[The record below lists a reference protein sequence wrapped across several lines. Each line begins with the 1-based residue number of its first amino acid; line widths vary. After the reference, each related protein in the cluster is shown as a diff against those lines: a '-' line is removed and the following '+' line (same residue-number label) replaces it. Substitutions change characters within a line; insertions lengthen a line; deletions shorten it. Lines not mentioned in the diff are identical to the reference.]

1 MALGKSLR
9 LRRLFANGRA
19 LIAPL
24 DHGVE
29 GPVAQVRA
37 LARAGADGVAVSP
50 GILEQVVDELAGLAV
65 ILRLNGSSLRTPQL
79 IGVQG
84 ALEMGA
90 EAIALRVDAH
100 NAHDLEILG
109 RVTDEARR
117 LGMPVIADI
126 VGENLLTA
134 VNIAAEYGADIIQTH
149 PAGDAAALRHLVRTA
164 GRPVLVAPGRHAN
177 AAALLDVVSQCLDAG
192 VQGIVIEP
200 CGEPMLAGIHAL
212 IHQGVPMKEALA
224 MTQR

>member
-1 MALGKSLR
+1 MGKSLR

-65 ILRLNGSSLRTPQL
+65 ILRLNGSSMRTPQL

-90 EAIALRVDAH
+90 EATALRVDAH
-100 NAHDLEILG
+100 NSHDLEILG

-126 VGENLLTA
+126 VGEDLLTA
-134 VNIAAEYGADIIQTH
+134 VNIAAEYGVDIIQTH

-164 GRPVLVAPGRHAN
+164 GRPVLVAL
-177 AAALLDVVSQCLDAG
+177 AAMRAWPRCWSW
-192 VQGIVIEP
+192 
-200 CGEPMLAGIHAL
+200 
-212 IHQGVPMKEALA
+212 
-224 MTQR
+224 